1 MTSIEVKCRCGG
13 SSLKITGD
21 PVVQIYCH
29 CDDCQAAN
37 AAAYTLASIY
47 PAPAVEVL
55 GQDLAPTVIKATPR
69 MRCETCG
76 TYMYSE
82 IASVQLRSV
91 NAYLLPPELF
101 KPQLHVQCQ
110 YAVLP
115 VVDNLPHYKG
125 FPPAF
130 GGNDE
135 LVGW

>member
-1 MTSIEVKCRCGG
+1 MTPTEVTCRCGS
-13 SSLKITGD
+13 SSLRITGD
-21 PVVQIYCH
+21 PVAQIYCH

-37 AAAYTLASIY
+37 GAAYTLASIY
-47 PAPAVEVL
+47 PAHAVEVL
-55 GQDLAPTVIKATPR
+55 GQELAPIIIKATPR
-69 MRCETCG
+69 MRCKACG

-91 NAYLLPPELF
+91 NAYLLPPESF

-115 VVDNLPHYKG
+115 VLDDLPHYKG

-130 GGNDE
+130 GGTDE
-135 LVGW
+135 LVSW